1 MGSVEDVYGTIS
13 AYGFVVELNDDIK
26 ADSFK
31 SGDIIYGDPFN
42 MLPLDRFIESDKK
55 GAKKSK
61 PLHQQGEYTLRL
73 CPLRINYCSWHT
85 LDNLYSHV
93 YCRISSV

>member
-42 MLPLDRFIESDKK
+42 MLPLDRFIESDTK

-61 PLHQQGEYTLRL
+61 PLHQQGEYMSKFCYLRL
-73 CPLRINYCSWHT
+73 VSCE
-85 LDNLYSHV
+85 
-93 YCRISSV
+93 